1 MGRWIRVLGR
11 LKEGT
16 TLAQAQAEMDT
27 IAARLEKVDPSFNTG
42 WRVNVV
48 PLGEE
53 LVGNIRLSLLVLLGA
68 VGFLLLIAC
77 TNVANLF
84 LVRGAARR
92 KEIAVRAALGAG
104 RGRLVQELLTET
116 MLLAGFGGVAGLGLA
131 IFGIPLLLS
140 LVPTDL
146 FLPRAESIGVDK
158 AVLGFAMLLSLLT
171 GTVFGL
177 IPALEGSRFDVN
189 QALREGGRN
198 VGEGARGRRFRAGL
212 VIAEVAL
219 ALMLLVGAGLLVRS
233 LMSLHRVETRLDPGG
248 VLTAR
253 VVLPRRTYEED
264 PQRVVF
270 FKDVL
275 ERVRSLPGV
284 ISASAI
290 QWLPFSGQSSAT
302 DFKIEALPEPPP
314 GEWPVTAIRV
324 VSLDYFRAVRTPLLK
339 GRTFTE
345 RDHADAPAVAVIN
358 KTLAEQFW
366 PGEDPI
372 GKRLAY
378 SWDDLV
384 SVEVIGVVG
393 DVRHNGLDTDLSPAL
408 FRPHQQMPSNYMN
421 LVVRTSGDPAMLT
434 PVIRG
439 VVQAVDTDQPI
450 AEVRTLDSI
459 VARSIGQPRF
469 NTLLLVQFA
478 ALALL
483 LAAVGIYGV
492 MSDFVM
498 QRTKEIGVRM
508 AVGARAT
515 DVLKMVL
522 GKGLVLVTLG
532 LSIGIAGAL
541 ALTRLLE
548 SLLFGVTPA
557 DVATY
562 VAVAFLLS
570 LVAVVAI
577 LLPALRATRVDPL
590 TALHYE

>member
-1 MGRWIRVLGR
+1 M
-11 LKEGT
+11 
-16 TLAQAQAEMDT
+16 
-27 IAARLEKVDPSFNTG
+27 
-42 WRVNVV
+42 
-48 PLGEE
+48 
-53 LVGNIRLSLLVLLGA
+53 
-68 VGFLLLIAC
+68 
-77 TNVANLF
+77 
-84 LVRGAARR
+84 
-92 KEIAVRAALGAG
+92 
-104 RGRLVQELLTET
+104 
-116 MLLAGFGGVAGLGLA
+116 
-131 IFGIPLLLS
+131 
-140 LVPTDL
+140 
-146 FLPRAESIGVDK
+146 
-158 AVLGFAMLLSLLT
+158 
-171 GTVFGL
+171 
-177 IPALEGSRFDVN
+177 
-189 QALREGGRN
+189 
-198 VGEGARGRRFRAGL
+198 
-212 VIAEVAL
+212 
-219 ALMLLVGAGLLVRS
+219 
-233 LMSLHRVETRLDPGG
+233 
-248 VLTAR
+248 
-253 VVLPRRTYEED
+253 
-264 PQRVVF
+264 
-270 FKDVL
+270 
-275 ERVRSLPGV
+275 
-284 ISASAI
+284 
-290 QWLPFSGQSSAT
+290 
-302 DFKIEALPEPPP
+302 
-314 GEWPVTAIRV
+314 
-324 VSLDYFRAVRTPLLK
+324 
-339 GRTFTE
+339 
-345 RDHADAPAVAVIN
+345 AVIN
-358 KTLAEQFW
+358 KTLADQCW
-366 PGEDPI
+366 PEEDPI

-483 LAAVGIYGV
+483 LAAVGTYGV

-577 LLPALRATRVDPL
+577 LLPALRATRVVPL